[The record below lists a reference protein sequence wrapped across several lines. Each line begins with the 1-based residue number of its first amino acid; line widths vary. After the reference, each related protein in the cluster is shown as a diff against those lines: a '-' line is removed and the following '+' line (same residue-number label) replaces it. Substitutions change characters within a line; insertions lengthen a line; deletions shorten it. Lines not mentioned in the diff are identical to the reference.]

1 MNKTEIEKEI
11 LEIARLSGLLVEEIQ
26 WDQDLNQA
34 SLFKRVRDIET
45 QLAALK
51 KLLG

>member
-34 SLFKRVRDIET
+34 SLFKRVLDLEIKLEG
-45 QLAALK
+45 LK